1 VTGLRED
8 QAVSTIVV
16 DDALKAK
23 LLGAGKVVEIHDE
36 AGHVLGQFVTT
47 APLLGEVRD
56 GAGKLVVRFPAPE
69 PTVVV
74 MQGEYPSEEE
84 LDRRLREDKSYTA
97 EQVMERLRSL
107 REKL

>member
-1 VTGLRED
+1 MSV
-8 QAVSTIVV
+8 IVV

-23 LLGAGKVVEIHDE
+23 LLSSGKVVEIHDE

-47 APLLGEVRD
+47 LPKLGEVRD
-56 GAGKLVVRFPAPE
+56 ETGQLVTRFPAPE

-74 MQGEYPSEEE
+74 IKGQYPSEEE
-84 LDRRLREDKSYTA
+84 LERRLREEKSYTA

-107 REKL
+107 REKP